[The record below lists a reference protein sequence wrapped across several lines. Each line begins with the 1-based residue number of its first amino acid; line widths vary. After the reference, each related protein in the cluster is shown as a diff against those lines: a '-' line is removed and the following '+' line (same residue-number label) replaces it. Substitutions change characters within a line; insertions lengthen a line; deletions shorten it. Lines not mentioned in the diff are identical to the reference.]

1 MAIGTADQ
9 AGPTRLSARFYHDA
23 MRHLV
28 CVPFSVENLH
38 AMAEELGIK
47 RCWFHASKDHPHY
60 DVPKKRM
67 ATIGE
72 RSTLVRPRQ
81 VLAIIRG
88 ETP

>member
-1 MAIGTADQ
+1 MVEQTDQ
-9 AGPTRLSARFYHDA
+9 AGSRCSGIKFYHDG

>member
-1 MAIGTADQ
+1 MVEQTDQ
-9 AGPTRLSARFYHDA
+9 AGSRCSGITFYHDA

-38 AMAEELGIK
+38 AMAQELGIK

-72 RSTLVRPRQ
+72 RSTLVRGRQ

>member
-1 MAIGTADQ
+1 MVEQTDQ
-9 AGPTRLSARFYHDA
+9 AGSWCSGIKFYHDA